1 MSAPGVPAY
10 GAVPGQPMPGQPMPT
25 PGVPAYGAMPTP
37 GAPAYGAMPGQPYG
51 APGPAAYGAPAYPMA
66 APVAQKKSNT
76 GLIVGIIVLVVL
88 IIVAIFGFH
97 VFSSNQN
104 DPSKP
109 VPAGQATT
117 AEAAVR
123 GYLQALAAGNS
134 ADALAFVDAP
144 TSPAVVDNS
153 LLTDAVL
160 AAGNAINPITNIN
173 VPKSTSSTAVTATY
187 SIGSK
192 AVTASYFVTKSGKY
206 YMLSQGTTLTVM
218 PLIDDGVT
226 VSING
231 VAIKSQSAEL
241 AMFPGSY
248 VVTVDN
254 PLLTVTNGSFIV
266 TSPTGTPDTSSMSL
280 DLSTDAQA
288 KFQDAAKTQL
298 DSCMAEKAMETSC
311 GFGFSASDEDTG
323 NSIDIDNSTIQWI
336 YGSGSSDDFS
346 GATFSYDGYSGLTAS
361 ASISIDI
368 ELDVSDT
375 SGNPYYQT
383 DTLYEADVDFTD
395 PSNLAVTFQ
404 HTGGF

>member
-1 MSAPGVPAY
+1 
-10 GAVPGQPMPGQPMPT
+10 
-25 PGVPAYGAMPTP
+25 
-37 GAPAYGAMPGQPYG
+37 
-51 APGPAAYGAPAYPMA
+51 MA